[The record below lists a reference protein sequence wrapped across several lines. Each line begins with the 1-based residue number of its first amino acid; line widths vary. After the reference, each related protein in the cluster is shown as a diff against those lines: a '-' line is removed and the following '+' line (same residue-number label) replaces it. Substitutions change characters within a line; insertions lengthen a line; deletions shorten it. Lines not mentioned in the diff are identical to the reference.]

1 MLRPCTFLVEDEK
14 LLNKNN
20 EMWGEIKELMDKKF
34 DNDLV
39 FAKKYL
45 KFKIKSYNNKTF
57 INVNGKVLKEGINC
71 VCLSAVVIF
80 KSDKII
86 IHRQS

>member
-34 DNDLV
+34 DSDLV
-39 FAKKYL
+39 FAKKY
-45 KFKIKSYNNKTF
+45 FEVQNKI
-57 INVNGKVLKEGINC
+57 L
-71 VCLSAVVIF
+71 
-80 KSDKII
+80 
-86 IHRQS
+86 Q